1 CTMTVTFAPSSTGT
15 RPGTLT
21 VSDTDSTSPQTVT
34 LQGNGT
40 NAALSPSLLKF
51 LNTVPG
57 KSSATMTATLTNK
70 AASSLTISSITLS
83 GDYTQ
88 SNTCGTSVPAGGSCV
103 FTVTFKPTITGVRFG
118 TITVVDSDGSSPH
131 VLRLT

>member
-1 CTMTVTFAPSSTGT
+1 GTVSPGKTVTVSNYGTAALTVNSATVSGDFAVTNSCPKKVNPGKVCTMTVTFAPSSTGT

-57 KSSATMTATLTNK
+57 KSSATMTATLTN
-70 AASSLTISSITLS
+70 
-83 GDYTQ
+83 
-88 SNTCGTSVPAGGSCV
+88 
-103 FTVTFKPTITGVRFG
+103 
-118 TITVVDSDGSSPH
+118 
-131 VLRLT
+131 